1 MISRKPE
8 IRMIAVTFQKPGVH
22 QYPAAPDDVQYLR
35 APHRH
40 LFKFKVKIQVWHD
53 DREIEFHQFLNWV
66 EGLYSGEQSLSLNNS
81 SCEMISD
88 SLAAIIQSRYPDRLL
103 QIEVWEDGE
112 CGSVS
117 SYSAMVDRDQ
127 EGESESEK
135 PMEKGEKVKEWEEL
149 LSKDEDEN
157 LVPVKKSSSTKITP
171 EATVV
176 PAEKPERPKKKSTVA
191 ITFSQLSPNEQLHLL
206 LSQKIE
212 PSEVF
217 DISGLAIQTLI
228 DETCRRFKML
238 KPLCKRE
245 EMCVGHSGGKDSVLV
260 RALAD
265 LAGFGSLDTVHNP
278 KLEGSNAVH
287 AHTRELLYE
296 MATFRPVM
304 HIPAHAMA
312 KSGYQLQIDGTRRQ
326 EATRTDGRSTDIV
339 CNGQSM
345 NRAQMPMLVPRGL
358 FDMTF
363 FYPIVEWTDAQV
375 WAAIAYLEIPFSRE
389 YFNFDLQ
396 LKNMKLVCVHQWV
409 LMTEYPPHYSRCT
422 KCGATK

>member
-191 ITFSQLSPNEQLHLL
+191 ITFSQLSPNEPLHLL

-228 DETCRRFKML
+228 DETCSRFKML
-238 KPLCKRE
+238 KPLCKME

-389 YFNFDLQ
+389 YLHF
-396 LKNMKLVCVHQWV
+396 
-409 LMTEYPPHYSRCT
+409 
-422 KCGATK
+422 

>member
-228 DETCRRFKML
+228 DETCSRFKML
-238 KPLCKRE
+238 KPLCKME

-339 CNGQSM
+339 CNGQTM

-389 YFNFDLQ
+389 YLQ
-396 LKNMKLVCVHQWV
+396 F
-409 LMTEYPPHYSRCT
+409 
-422 KCGATK
+422 

>member
-191 ITFSQLSPNEQLHLL
+191 ITFSQLSPNEPLHLL

-217 DISGLAIQTLI
+217 DISGIAIQTLI
-228 DETCRRFKML
+228 GETCRRFKML
-238 KPLCKRE
+238 KPLCKME

-312 KSGYQLQIDGTRRQ
+312 KSGYRLQIDGTRRQ

-339 CNGQSM
+339 CNGQSV
-345 NRAQMPMLVPRGL
+345 NRAQMPMLVSRGL

-389 YFNFDLQ
+389 YLQ
-396 LKNMKLVCVHQWV
+396 F
-409 LMTEYPPHYSRCT
+409 
-422 KCGATK
+422 

>member
-191 ITFSQLSPNEQLHLL
+191 ITFSQLSPNEPLHLL

-228 DETCRRFKML
+228 DETCRRFEML

-389 YFNFDLQ
+389 YLQ
-396 LKNMKLVCVHQWV
+396 F
-409 LMTEYPPHYSRCT
+409 
-422 KCGATK
+422 

>member
-135 PMEKGEKVKEWEEL
+135 PMDKGEKVKEWEEL

-238 KPLCKRE
+238 KPLCKME

-304 HIPAHAMA
+304 HIPANAMA
-312 KSGYQLQIDGTRRQ
+312 KSGYRLQIDGTRRQ

-363 FYPIVEWTDAQV
+363 FYPIVDWTDAQV

-389 YFNFDLQ
+389 YLQ
-396 LKNMKLVCVHQWV
+396 F
-409 LMTEYPPHYSRCT
+409 
-422 KCGATK
+422 

>member
-228 DETCRRFKML
+228 DETCSRFKML

-304 HIPAHAMA
+304 HIQAHAMA
-312 KSGYQLQIDGTRRQ
+312 KSSYQLQIDGTRRQ

-389 YFNFDLQ
+389 YLQ
-396 LKNMKLVCVHQWV
+396 F
-409 LMTEYPPHYSRCT
+409 
-422 KCGATK
+422 

>member
-191 ITFSQLSPNEQLHLL
+191 ITFSQLSPNEPLHLL

-228 DETCRRFKML
+228 DETCSRFKML

-389 YFNFDLQ
+389 YLQ
-396 LKNMKLVCVHQWV
+396 F
-409 LMTEYPPHYSRCT
+409 
-422 KCGATK
+422 

>member
-217 DISGLAIQTLI
+217 DISGIAIQTLI
-228 DETCRRFKML
+228 DETCRRFQML
-238 KPLCKRE
+238 KPLCKTK

-389 YFNFDLQ
+389 YLQ
-396 LKNMKLVCVHQWV
+396 F
-409 LMTEYPPHYSRCT
+409 
-422 KCGATK
+422 

>member
-228 DETCRRFKML
+228 DETCRRFQML
-238 KPLCKRE
+238 KPLCKME

-389 YFNFDLQ
+389 YLQ
-396 LKNMKLVCVHQWV
+396 F
-409 LMTEYPPHYSRCT
+409 
-422 KCGATK
+422 

>member
-191 ITFSQLSPNEQLHLL
+191 ITFSQLSPNEQLNLL

-238 KPLCKRE
+238 KPLCKME

-304 HIPAHAMA
+304 HIPANAMA
-312 KSGYQLQIDGTRRQ
+312 KSGYRLQIDGTRRQ

-389 YFNFDLQ
+389 YLQ
-396 LKNMKLVCVHQWV
+396 F
-409 LMTEYPPHYSRCT
+409 
-422 KCGATK
+422 

>member
-191 ITFSQLSPNEQLHLL
+191 ITFSQLSPNEPSHLL
-206 LSQKIE
+206 HSQKIE

-217 DISGLAIQTLI
+217 DTSGLAIQTLI
-228 DETCRRFKML
+228 DETCRRFQML
-238 KPLCKRE
+238 KPLCKTK
-245 EMCVGHSGGKDSVLV
+245 EMCVGHSGGKDSDLV

-265 LAGFGSLDTVHNP
+265 RAGFGSLDTVHNP

-389 YFNFDLQ
+389 YLQ
-396 LKNMKLVCVHQWV
+396 F
-409 LMTEYPPHYSRCT
+409 
-422 KCGATK
+422 

>member
-191 ITFSQLSPNEQLHLL
+191 ITFSQLSPNEPLHLL

-228 DETCRRFKML
+228 DETCSRFKML
-238 KPLCKRE
+238 KPLCKME

-389 YFNFDLQ
+389 YLQ
-396 LKNMKLVCVHQWV
+396 F
-409 LMTEYPPHYSRCT
+409 
-422 KCGATK
+422 

>member
-127 EGESESEK
+127 EGDSESEK

-265 LAGFGSLDTVHNP
+265 LAGFGSLDTVHDP
-278 KLEGSNAVH
+278 KLDGSNSVH
-287 AHTRELLYE
+287 AHTREFLYE

-363 FYPIVEWTDAQV
+363 FYPIVDWTDAQV

-389 YFNFDLQ
+389 YLQ
-396 LKNMKLVCVHQWV
+396 F
-409 LMTEYPPHYSRCT
+409 
-422 KCGATK
+422 

>member
-228 DETCRRFKML
+228 DETCSRFKML
-238 KPLCKRE
+238 KPLCKME

-389 YFNFDLQ
+389 YLHF
-396 LKNMKLVCVHQWV
+396 
-409 LMTEYPPHYSRCT
+409 
-422 KCGATK
+422 

>member
-40 LFKFKVKIQVWHD
+40 LFKFKVSIQVWHD

-88 SLAAIIQSRYPDRLL
+88 SLAASIQSRYPDRLL

-117 SYSAMVDRDQ
+117 SYSAIVAPV
-127 EGESESEK
+127 SEDEE
-135 PMEKGEKVKEWEEL
+135 PMKKGERVKEWEEL
-149 LSKDEDEN
+149 LSKDEDDD
-157 LVPVKKSSSTKITP
+157 LVPVKKSLATQITP

-191 ITFSQLSPNEQLHLL
+191 ITFSQLSPGEQSHLL
-206 LSQKIE
+206 HSQKIE
-212 PSEVF
+212 PSEFF
-217 DISGLAIQTLI
+217 DISSLAIQTLI
-228 DETCRRFKML
+228 DETCRRFKTM
-238 KPLCKRE
+238 KPMCSME

-304 HIPAHAMA
+304 YIPANAMA

-389 YFNFDLQ
+389 YLQ
-396 LKNMKLVCVHQWV
+396 F
-409 LMTEYPPHYSRCT
+409 
-422 KCGATK
+422 

>member
-176 PAEKPERPKKKSTVA
+176 PVEKPERPKKKSTVA

-228 DETCRRFKML
+228 DETCSRFKML
-238 KPLCKRE
+238 KPLCKME

-389 YFNFDLQ
+389 YLQ
-396 LKNMKLVCVHQWV
+396 F
-409 LMTEYPPHYSRCT
+409 
-422 KCGATK
+422 

>member
-191 ITFSQLSPNEQLHLL
+191 ITFSQLSPNEPLHLL

-389 YFNFDLQ
+389 YLQ
-396 LKNMKLVCVHQWV
+396 F
-409 LMTEYPPHYSRCT
+409 
-422 KCGATK
+422 

>member
-1 MISRKPE
+1 MIFSRKPK

-40 LFKFKVKIQVWHD
+40 LFKFKVSIQVWHA

-88 SLAAIIQSRYPDRLL
+88 SLATIIQSRYPDRLL

-117 SYSAMVDRDQ
+117 SYSAMVDRNH

-135 PMEKGEKVKEWEEL
+135 PMEKGETVKEWEEML
-149 LSKDEDEN
+149 REEMLREEMLSKDENEN
-157 LVPVKKSSSTKITP
+157 LVPVKKSRATQITP
-171 EATVV
+171 EATVA
-176 PAEKPERPKKKSTVA
+176 PAQTLERPKKKSTVA
-191 ITFSQLSPNEQLHLL
+191 ITFSHLSRGEQISLL
-206 LSQKIE
+206 ESQKIE

-217 DISGLAIQTLI
+217 GISGLAIQAQI
-228 DETCRRFKML
+228 DETCLKFQML
-238 KPLCKRE
+238 KSLYKGE

-265 LAGFGSLDTVHNP
+265 RAGFGSLDTVHNP

-296 MATFRPVM
+296 MAAFRPVM
-304 HIPAHAMA
+304 YIPANAMA
-312 KSGYQLQIDGTRRQ
+312 KSGYKLQIDGTRRQ

-339 CNGQSM
+339 FDGQSIS
-345 NRAQMPMLVPRGL
+345 RAHMPMLVPRGL
-358 FDMTF
+358 FDLTF

-389 YFNFDLQ
+389 YLQ
-396 LKNMKLVCVHQWV
+396 F
-409 LMTEYPPHYSRCT
+409 
-422 KCGATK
+422 

>member
-217 DISGLAIQTLI
+217 DISYLAIQTLI
-228 DETCRRFKML
+228 DETCRRFKIL
-238 KPLCKRE
+238 KLLCKME

-260 RALAD
+260 RTLAD

-389 YFNFDLQ
+389 YLQ
-396 LKNMKLVCVHQWV
+396 F
-409 LMTEYPPHYSRCT
+409 
-422 KCGATK
+422 

>member
-217 DISGLAIQTLI
+217 DISGIAIQTLI
-228 DETCRRFKML
+228 DETCSWFKML
-238 KPLCKRE
+238 KPLCKME

-304 HIPAHAMA
+304 HIQAHAMA
-312 KSGYQLQIDGTRRQ
+312 KSSYQLQIDGTRRQ

-389 YFNFDLQ
+389 YLQ
-396 LKNMKLVCVHQWV
+396 F
-409 LMTEYPPHYSRCT
+409 
-422 KCGATK
+422 

>member
-149 LSKDEDEN
+149 PSKDEDDD
-157 LVPVKKSSSTKITP
+157 LAPVEKSLATQITP

-191 ITFSQLSPNEQLHLL
+191 ITFSQLSPNEPLHLL

-228 DETCRRFKML
+228 DETCSRFKML
-238 KPLCKRE
+238 KPLCKME

-304 HIPAHAMA
+304 HIPANAMA
-312 KSGYQLQIDGTRRQ
+312 KSGYRLQIDGTRRQ

-363 FYPIVEWTDAQV
+363 FYPIVDWTDAQV

-389 YFNFDLQ
+389 YLQ
-396 LKNMKLVCVHQWV
+396 F
-409 LMTEYPPHYSRCT
+409 
-422 KCGATK
+422 

>member
-191 ITFSQLSPNEQLHLL
+191 ITFSQLSPGEQLRLL
-206 LSQKIE
+206 HSQKIE

-217 DISGLAIQTLI
+217 DISGIAIQTLI
-228 DETCRRFKML
+228 GETCRRFKML

-389 YFNFDLQ
+389 YLQ
-396 LKNMKLVCVHQWV
+396 F
-409 LMTEYPPHYSRCT
+409 
-422 KCGATK
+422 

>member
-191 ITFSQLSPNEQLHLL
+191 ITFSQLSPNEPSHLL
-206 LSQKIE
+206 HSQKIE

-238 KPLCKRE
+238 KPLCKME

-339 CNGQSM
+339 CNGQSV
-345 NRAQMPMLVPRGL
+345 NRAQMPMLVSRGL

-389 YFNFDLQ
+389 YLQ
-396 LKNMKLVCVHQWV
+396 F
-409 LMTEYPPHYSRCT
+409 
-422 KCGATK
+422 

>member
-191 ITFSQLSPNEQLHLL
+191 ITFSQLSPNEPLHLL

-238 KPLCKRE
+238 KPLCKME

-304 HIPAHAMA
+304 HIPANAMA
-312 KSGYQLQIDGTRRQ
+312 KSGYRLQIDGTRRQ

-358 FDMTF
+358 FDMTI

-389 YFNFDLQ
+389 YLQ
-396 LKNMKLVCVHQWV
+396 F
-409 LMTEYPPHYSRCT
+409 
-422 KCGATK
+422 

>member
-217 DISGLAIQTLI
+217 DISDLAIQTLI

-389 YFNFDLQ
+389 YLQ
-396 LKNMKLVCVHQWV
+396 F
-409 LMTEYPPHYSRCT
+409 
-422 KCGATK
+422 

>member
-217 DISGLAIQTLI
+217 DLSGLAIQTLI

-238 KPLCKRE
+238 KPLCKME

-363 FYPIVEWTDAQV
+363 FYPIVDWADAQV

-389 YFNFDLQ
+389 YLQ
-396 LKNMKLVCVHQWV
+396 F
-409 LMTEYPPHYSRCT
+409 
-422 KCGATK
+422 

>member
-238 KPLCKRE
+238 KPLCKME

-363 FYPIVEWTDAQV
+363 FYPIVDWADAQV

-389 YFNFDLQ
+389 YLQ
-396 LKNMKLVCVHQWV
+396 F
-409 LMTEYPPHYSRCT
+409 
-422 KCGATK
+422 

>member
-191 ITFSQLSPNEQLHLL
+191 ITFSQLSRGEQISLL
-206 LSQKIE
+206 ESQKIE

-228 DETCRRFKML
+228 DETCRRFQML

-304 HIPAHAMA
+304 HIPSHAMA

-389 YFNFDLQ
+389 YLQ
-396 LKNMKLVCVHQWV
+396 F
-409 LMTEYPPHYSRCT
+409 
-422 KCGATK
+422 

>member
-191 ITFSQLSPNEQLHLL
+191 ITFSQLSPNEPLHLL

-238 KPLCKRE
+238 KPLCKME

-389 YFNFDLQ
+389 YLHF
-396 LKNMKLVCVHQWV
+396 
-409 LMTEYPPHYSRCT
+409 
-422 KCGATK
+422 